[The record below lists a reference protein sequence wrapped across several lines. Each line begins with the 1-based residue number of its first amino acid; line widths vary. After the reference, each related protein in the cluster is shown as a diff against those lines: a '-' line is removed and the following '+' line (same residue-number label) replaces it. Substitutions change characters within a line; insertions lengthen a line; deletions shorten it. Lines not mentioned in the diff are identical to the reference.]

1 MFTTTEK
8 LMGAG
13 SGILLAVSALTAAPA
28 LAAEGGQDL
37 TPAEQ
42 CVQDVAEGRL
52 PEDTDCGYTPP
63 PMAPEDRPDWA
74 RDLDG
79 VWDGGRASTEPGPG
93 GRTARDL
100 LPACGPSTPVG
111 DPCWS
116 EVAQSVVSTSP
127 DGTTAYILPDGR
139 IMVVPPQAA
148 YDDSDEAEA
157 APASGGVDAVTE
169 TVLPEAREDAQGDE
183 GEAPAPAWLKGQDDA
198 DEATEGAQEDADDEA
213 TEPAQD
219 ADEDAAEPV
228 EVPEDSIPAGTP
240 ACTVE
245 DASEGPADCVWD
257 DGSGDIVHNHADG
270 TYSTYPRAEASPA
283 PAGTPELAHTGIMS
297 WALAGVAA
305 VCTVMGVGIYRHW
318 SRA

>member
-1 MFTTTEK
+1 MFTATEK

-28 LAAEGGQDL
+28 LAAEGGQQGL

-42 CVQDVAEGRL
+42 CVQQVAEGRL

-100 LPACGPSTPVG
+100 LPACGPATPVG

-148 YDDSDEAEA
+148 YDDGDEVEA

-169 TVLPEAREDAQGDE
+169 AVLPEAREDAQE
-183 GEAPAPAWLKGQDDA
+183 GAEDAPVPAWLQGQDDA
-198 DEATEGAQEDADDEA
+198 TATAQ
-213 TEPAQD
+213 QD
-219 ADEDAAEPV
+219 ADEEDAEGADEDAV
-228 EVPEDSIPAGTP
+228 EVPEDGIPAGTP

-270 TYSTYPRAEASPA
+270 TYSTYPRAEAAPA

>member
-42 CVQDVAEGRL
+42 CVQQVAEGSL

-100 LPACGPSTPVG
+100 LPACGPTTPVG

-139 IMVVPPQAA
+139 IMVVPPQ
-148 YDDSDEAEA
+148 DTSDAEEPEAEA
-157 APASGGVDAVTE
+157 APASGEVDAVTE
-169 TVLPEAREDAQGDE
+169 TVLPEAREDAQEDE

-198 DEATEGAQEDADDEA
+198 TEPAQGAQEDADE
-213 TEPAQD
+213 ED
-219 ADEDAAEPV
+219 ADEGG

-270 TYSTYPRAEASPA
+270 TYSTYPRAEAAPA

>member
-28 LAAEGGQDL
+28 LADEGGHQGL
-37 TPAEQ
+37 TPAEE
-42 CVQDVAEGRL
+42 CVQQVAEGSL

-100 LPACGPSTPVG
+100 LPACGPATPVG

-148 YDDSDEAEA
+148 YDDGDEAEA

-169 TVLPEAREDAQGDE
+169 TVLPEAREDAQEDAE
-183 GEAPAPAWLKGQDDA
+183 GGAPVPAWLQDQDDA
-198 DEATEGAQEDADDEA
+198 DEATEGAQ
-213 TEPAQD
+213 D
-219 ADEDAAEPV
+219 ADEDAAEPA

-245 DASEGPADCVWD
+245 DASEGPSDCVWD

-270 TYSTYPRAEASPA
+270 TYSTYPRTEASPA

-318 SRA
+318 SRN

>member
-74 RDLDG
+74 RDLEG

-100 LPACGPSTPVG
+100 LPACGPATPVG

-157 APASGGVDAVTE
+157 APASGEVDAVTE
-169 TVLPEAREDAQGDE
+169 TVLPEAREDNAQEDE
-183 GEAPAPAWLKGQDDA
+183 EDAPVPAWLKGQDDA
-198 DEATEGAQEDADDEA
+198 DEATEGAQ
-213 TEPAQD
+213 D
-219 ADEDAAEPV
+219 ADEDG

>member
-28 LAAEGGQDL
+28 LADEGGHQDL
-37 TPAEQ
+37 TPAEE
-42 CVQDVAEGRL
+42 CVQQVAEGSL

-148 YDDSDEAEA
+148 YDDGDEAEA
-157 APASGGVDAVTE
+157 ASASGGVDAVTE
-169 TVLPEAREDAQGDE
+169 TVLPEAREDAQEDADE
-183 GEAPAPAWLKGQDDA
+183 GAPVPAWLQGQDDA
-198 DEATEGAQEDADDEA
+198 TEPAQGDAEEATEGAQ
-213 TEPAQD
+213 D
-219 ADEDAAEPV
+219 ADEGG

-245 DASEGPADCVWD
+245 DASEGPSDCVWD

-270 TYSTYPRAEASPA
+270 TYSTYPRAEAAPA

>member
-28 LAAEGGQDL
+28 LASEGGQDL
-37 TPAEQ
+37 TPAEE
-42 CVQDVAEGRL
+42 CVQQVAEGSL

-148 YDDSDEAEA
+148 YDDGDEAEA
-157 APASGGVDAVTE
+157 ASVSGGVDAVTE
-169 TVLPEAREDAQGDE
+169 TVLPEAREDAQEDADE
-183 GEAPAPAWLKGQDDA
+183 GAPVPAWLQGQDDA
-198 DEATEGAQEDADDEA
+198 TEPAQGDAEEATEGAQ
-213 TEPAQD
+213 D
-219 ADEDAAEPV
+219 ADEGG

-245 DASEGPADCVWD
+245 DASEGPSDCVWD

-270 TYSTYPRAEASPA
+270 TYSTYPRAEAAPA

>member
-37 TPAEQ
+37 TPAEE
-42 CVQDVAEGRL
+42 CVQQVAEGSL

-63 PMAPEDRPDWA
+63 PMAPEDRPGWA

-100 LPACGPSTPVG
+100 LPACGPTTPVG

-157 APASGGVDAVTE
+157 ASASGGVDAVTE
-169 TVLPEAREDAQGDE
+169 TVLPEAREDAQEDADE
-183 GEAPAPAWLKGQDDA
+183 GAPVPAWLKGQDDA
-198 DEATEGAQEDADDEA
+198 DEATEGAQDDQEDAVD
-213 TEPAQD
+213 PM
-219 ADEDAAEPV
+219 

-245 DASEGPADCVWD
+245 DASEGPSDCVWD

-270 TYSTYPRAEASPA
+270 TYSTYPRAEAAPA

>member
-28 LAAEGGQDL
+28 LASEGGQDL
-37 TPAEQ
+37 TPAEE
-42 CVQDVAEGRL
+42 CVQQVAEGSL

-63 PMAPEDRPDWA
+63 AMAPEDRPDWA
-74 RDLDG
+74 RDLEG

-148 YDDSDEAEA
+148 YDDGGEAEA
-157 APASGGVDAVTE
+157 ASASGEVDAVTE
-169 TVLPEAREDAQGDE
+169 AVLPEAS
-183 GEAPAPAWLKGQDDA
+183 
-198 DEATEGAQEDADDEA
+198 QEDAEEPSVLDQLTQAATGVSSEAEEGGEPEEA
-213 TEPAQD
+213 TPSSEAT
-219 ADEDAAEPV
+219 
-228 EVPEDSIPAGTP
+228 IPAGTP

-245 DASEGPADCVWD
+245 DASEGPAECVWD
-257 DGSGDIVHNHADG
+257 DGTGDLVYNHADG
-270 TYSTYPRAEASPA
+270 SYDTIPRAASSPHT
-283 PAGTPELAHTGIMS
+283 AGAPELAHTGIGA
-297 WALAGVAA
+297 WAWAGAALVA
-305 VCTVMGVGIYRHW
+305 VVMGTGIVLRH
-318 SRA
+318 RRH

>member
-28 LAAEGGQDL
+28 LAAEGGQQGL

-42 CVQDVAEGRL
+42 CVQQVAEGRL

-100 LPACGPSTPVG
+100 LPACGPTTPVG

-148 YDDSDEAEA
+148 YDDGDEVEA

-169 TVLPEAREDAQGDE
+169 AVLPEAREDAQE
-183 GEAPAPAWLKGQDDA
+183 GAEDAPVPAWLQGQDDA
-198 DEATEGAQEDADDEA
+198 TATAQ
-213 TEPAQD
+213 QD
-219 ADEDAAEPV
+219 ADEEDAEGADEDAV
-228 EVPEDSIPAGTP
+228 EVPEDGIPAGTP

-270 TYSTYPRAEASPA
+270 TYSTYPRAEAAPA

>member
-28 LAAEGGQDL
+28 LAAEAGQDL

-74 RDLDG
+74 RDLEG

-100 LPACGPSTPVG
+100 LPACSPATPVG

-148 YDDSDEAEA
+148 YDDGDEAEA
-157 APASGGVDAVTE
+157 APASGEVDAVTE
-169 TVLPEAREDAQGDE
+169 TVLPEAREDVQGDE

-198 DEATEGAQEDADDEA
+198 TAPSQD
-213 TEPAQD
+213 D
-219 ADEDAAEPV
+219 ADEDAV

-245 DASEGPADCVWD
+245 DASEGPSDCVWD

-270 TYSTYPRAEASPA
+270 TYSTYPRTEAAQA

-305 VCTVMGVGIYRHW
+305 VCTVMGVGIYRRW
-318 SRA
+318 SRN

>member
-28 LAAEGGQDL
+28 LAAEGGRDL
-37 TPAEQ
+37 TPAEE
-42 CVQDVAEGRL
+42 CVQQVAEGSL

-100 LPACGPSTPVG
+100 LPACGPSAPVG

-139 IMVVPPQAA
+139 IMVVPPQ
-148 YDDSDEAEA
+148 DTSDAEEPEAEA
-157 APASGGVDAVTE
+157 ASSGVDAVTE
-169 TVLPEAREDAQGDE
+169 AVLPEAREDDQGDE

-198 DEATEGAQEDADDEA
+198 TAPSQDDATEPAQGAQEDAD
-213 TEPAQD
+213 
-219 ADEDAAEPV
+219 EDAV
-228 EVPEDSIPAGTP
+228 EVPEDGILAGTP

-305 VCTVMGVGIYRHW
+305 VCTVMGVGIYRRW

>member
-100 LPACGPSTPVG
+100 LPACGPTTPVG

-139 IMVVPPQAA
+139 IMVVPPQDTS
-148 YDDSDEAEA
+148 DDGDEAEA
-157 APASGGVDAVTE
+157 APASGEVDAVTE
-169 TVLPEAREDAQGDE
+169 TVLPEAREDAQEGADE
-183 GEAPAPAWLKGQDDA
+183 TPVPAWLKGQDDA
-198 DEATEGAQEDADDEA
+198 TAPAPGAQEDAD
-213 TEPAQD
+213 
-219 ADEDAAEPV
+219 EDAGDAV

-270 TYSTYPRAEASPA
+270 TYSTYPRAEAAPA

-318 SRA
+318 SRN

>member
-100 LPACGPSTPVG
+100 LPACGPATPVG

-157 APASGGVDAVTE
+157 APASGEVDAVTE

-198 DEATEGAQEDADDEA
+198 

-219 ADEDAAEPV
+219 DAEDADEDAVEPM

-245 DASEGPADCVWD
+245 DASEGPSDCVWD

-270 TYSTYPRAEASPA
+270 TYSTYPRTEAAPA
-283 PAGTPELAHTGIMS
+283 PAGAPELAHTGIMS
-297 WALAGVAA
+297 WALAGVAL

>member
-28 LAAEGGQDL
+28 LAAEGGRDL
-37 TPAEQ
+37 TPAEE
-42 CVQDVAEGRL
+42 CVQQVAEGSL

-148 YDDSDEAEA
+148 YAEEPEAEA

-169 TVLPEAREDAQGDE
+169 AVLPEAREDDQEDAD
-183 GEAPAPAWLKGQDDA
+183 GEDAPVPAWLKGQDDA
-198 DEATEGAQEDADDEA
+198 DEATEGAQEDADEGG
-213 TEPAQD
+213 
-219 ADEDAAEPV
+219 

-270 TYSTYPRAEASPA
+270 TYSTYPRAEAAPA

>member
-139 IMVVPPQAA
+139 IMVVPPQ
-148 YDDSDEAEA
+148 DTSDAEEPEAEA
-157 APASGGVDAVTE
+157 APASGEVDAVTE
-169 TVLPEAREDAQGDE
+169 TVLPEAREDADDAQEDAE
-183 GEAPAPAWLKGQDDA
+183 GGAPVPAWLKGQDD
-198 DEATEGAQEDADDEA
+198 A

-219 ADEDAAEPV
+219 ADEDAV

-270 TYSTYPRAEASPA
+270 TYSTYPRTEATPA

>member
-28 LAAEGGQDL
+28 LASEGGQDL
-37 TPAEQ
+37 TPAEE
-42 CVQDVAEGRL
+42 CVQQVAEGSL

-148 YDDSDEAEA
+148 YDDGDEAEA
-157 APASGGVDAVTE
+157 ASASGGVDAVTE
-169 TVLPEAREDAQGDE
+169 TVLPEAREDAQ
-183 GEAPAPAWLKGQDDA
+183 DA
-198 DEATEGAQEDADDEA
+198 DEGG
-213 TEPAQD
+213 
-219 ADEDAAEPV
+219 

-245 DASEGPADCVWD
+245 DASEGPSDCVWD

-270 TYSTYPRAEASPA
+270 TYSTYPRAEAAPA

>member
-28 LAAEGGQDL
+28 LAAEGGHQDL
-37 TPAEQ
+37 TPAEE
-42 CVQDVAEGRL
+42 CVQQVAEGSL

-148 YDDSDEAEA
+148 YDDGDEAEA
-157 APASGGVDAVTE
+157 APASGEVDAVTE
-169 TVLPEAREDAQGDE
+169 AVLPEAREDDQGDE

-198 DEATEGAQEDADDEA
+198 TAPSQDDATEPAQGAQEDAD
-213 TEPAQD
+213 
-219 ADEDAAEPV
+219 EDAV

-245 DASEGPADCVWD
+245 DASEGPSDCVWD

-283 PAGTPELAHTGIMS
+283 PAGAPELAHTGIMS
-297 WALAGVAA
+297 WALAGVAL
-305 VCTVMGVGIYRHW
+305 VCTVMGVGIYRRW

>member
-148 YDDSDEAEA
+148 YDDSDEVEA

-169 TVLPEAREDAQGDE
+169 TVLPEAREDAQEDADE
-183 GEAPAPAWLKGQDDA
+183 GAPVPAWLQGQDDA
-198 DEATEGAQEDADDEA
+198 TEPAQGAQEDAD
-213 TEPAQD
+213 
-219 ADEDAAEPV
+219 EDAV

-283 PAGTPELAHTGIMS
+283 AAGTPELAHTGIMS

>member
-28 LAAEGGQDL
+28 LAAEAGQDL

-139 IMVVPPQAA
+139 IMVVPPQ
-148 YDDSDEAEA
+148 DTSDAEEPEAEA
-157 APASGGVDAVTE
+157 APASGEVDAVTE
-169 TVLPEAREDAQGDE
+169 TVLPEARQDAQEDE
-183 GEAPAPAWLKGQDDA
+183 GEAPAPAWLQGQDDA
-198 DEATEGAQEDADDEA
+198 TAPAQGAQEDADE
-213 TEPAQD
+213 ED
-219 ADEDAAEPV
+219 ADEGG

-270 TYSTYPRAEASPA
+270 TYSTYPRTEASPA

-297 WALAGVAA
+297 WALAGVAL

>member
-37 TPAEQ
+37 TPAEE
-42 CVQDVAEGRL
+42 CVQQVAEGRL

-148 YDDSDEAEA
+148 YDDGDEAEA

-169 TVLPEAREDAQGDE
+169 TVLPEAREDAQEDE
-183 GEAPAPAWLKGQDDA
+183 GEAPVPAWLQDQDDA
-198 DEATEGAQEDADDEA
+198 A
-213 TEPAQD
+213 EPAQD
-219 ADEDAAEPV
+219 DQEGADEDAV

-245 DASEGPADCVWD
+245 DASEGPSDCVWD

-318 SRA
+318 SRN

>member
-42 CVQDVAEGRL
+42 CVQQVAEGSL

-139 IMVVPPQAA
+139 IMVVPPQ
-148 YDDSDEAEA
+148 DTSDAEEPEAEA
-157 APASGGVDAVTE
+157 APASGEVDAVTE
-169 TVLPEAREDAQGDE
+169 TVLPEAREDAQEDE

-198 DEATEGAQEDADDEA
+198 TEPAQGAQEDADE
-213 TEPAQD
+213 ED
-219 ADEDAAEPV
+219 ADEGG

-270 TYSTYPRAEASPA
+270 TYSTYPRAEAAPA
-283 PAGTPELAHTGIMS
+283 PAGTPELARTGIMS

>member
-37 TPAEQ
+37 TPAEE
-42 CVQDVAEGRL
+42 CVQQVAEGSL

-169 TVLPEAREDAQGDE
+169 TVLPEAREDAQEDAE
-183 GEAPAPAWLKGQDDA
+183 GGAPVPAWLQDQDDA
-198 DEATEGAQEDADDEA
+198 DEATEGAQ
-213 TEPAQD
+213 D
-219 ADEDAAEPV
+219 ADEDAAEPA

-245 DASEGPADCVWD
+245 DASEGPSDCVWD

-270 TYSTYPRAEASPA
+270 TYSTYPRTEASPA

-318 SRA
+318 SRS

>member
-37 TPAEQ
+37 TPAEE
-42 CVQDVAEGRL
+42 CVQQVAEGSL

-139 IMVVPPQAA
+139 IMVVPPQ
-148 YDDSDEAEA
+148 DTSDAEEPEA
-157 APASGGVDAVTE
+157 APASGEVDAVTE
-169 TVLPEAREDAQGDE
+169 TVLPEARQDNAQGDE
-183 GEAPAPAWLKGQDDA
+183 GEAPVPAWLQDQDDA
-198 DEATEGAQEDADDEA
+198 DEATEGAQ
-213 TEPAQD
+213 D
-219 ADEDAAEPV
+219 ADEDAAEPA

-245 DASEGPADCVWD
+245 DASEGPSDCVWD

-270 TYSTYPRAEASPA
+270 TYSTYPRTEASPA

-305 VCTVMGVGIYRHW
+305 VCTVMGAGIYRHW
-318 SRA
+318 SRN

>member
-28 LAAEGGQDL
+28 LAAEAGQDL

-74 RDLDG
+74 KDLDG
-79 VWDGGRASTEPGPG
+79 VWDGGRASTDPGPG

-100 LPACGPSTPVG
+100 LPACGPTTPVG

-139 IMVVPPQAA
+139 IMVVPPQDTS
-148 YDDSDEAEA
+148 DDGDEVEA
-157 APASGGVDAVTE
+157 APASGEVDAVTE
-169 TVLPEAREDAQGDE
+169 TVLPEAREDAQEDADE
-183 GEAPAPAWLKGQDDA
+183 GAPVPAWLQGQDDATEGAQDDA
-198 DEATEGAQEDADDEA
+198 DEE
-213 TEPAQD
+213 D
-219 ADEDAAEPV
+219 ADEDG

-270 TYSTYPRAEASPA
+270 TYSTYPRTEAAPA

-297 WALAGVAA
+297 WALAGVAL
-305 VCTVMGVGIYRHW
+305 VCTVMGVGIYRRW
-318 SRA
+318 SRN

>member
-28 LAAEGGQDL
+28 LASEGGQDL
-37 TPAEQ
+37 TPAEE
-42 CVQDVAEGRL
+42 CVQQVAEGSL

-100 LPACGPSTPVG
+100 LPACGPTTPVG

-148 YDDSDEAEA
+148 YDDGDEAEA

-169 TVLPEAREDAQGDE
+169 TVLPEARQDNAQEDAE
-183 GEAPAPAWLKGQDDA
+183 GGAPVPAWLQDQDDA
-198 DEATEGAQEDADDEA
+198 DEDAHG
-213 TEPAQD
+213 AQD
-219 ADEDAAEPV
+219 ADEEDAVEPM
-228 EVPEDSIPAGTP
+228 EVPEDGIPAGTP

-245 DASEGPADCVWD
+245 DASEGPSDCVWD

-297 WALAGVAA
+297 WALAGVAT
-305 VCTVMGVGIYRHW
+305 VCTVMGAGIYRHW
-318 SRA
+318 SRN

>member
-28 LAAEGGQDL
+28 LAAEGGQQGL

-42 CVQDVAEGRL
+42 CVQQVAEGRL

-63 PMAPEDRPDWA
+63 PRAPEDRPDWA

-100 LPACGPSTPVG
+100 LPACGPTTPVG

-148 YDDSDEAEA
+148 YDDGDEVEA

-169 TVLPEAREDAQGDE
+169 AVLPETREDAQE
-183 GEAPAPAWLKGQDDA
+183 GAEDAPVPAWLQGQDDA
-198 DEATEGAQEDADDEA
+198 TATAQ
-213 TEPAQD
+213 QD
-219 ADEDAAEPV
+219 ADEEDAEGADEDAV
-228 EVPEDSIPAGTP
+228 EVPEDGIPAGTP

-270 TYSTYPRAEASPA
+270 TYSTYPRAEAAPA

>member
-28 LAAEGGQDL
+28 LADEAGQDL

-100 LPACGPSTPVG
+100 LPACSPTTPVG

-157 APASGGVDAVTE
+157 APASGEVDAVTE

-183 GEAPAPAWLKGQDDA
+183 GEAPVPAWLQGQDD
-198 DEATEGAQEDADDEA
+198 A
-213 TEPAQD
+213 TEPAQGAHED
-219 ADEDAAEPV
+219 ADEEDAAEGV

-245 DASEGPADCVWD
+245 DASEGPSDCVWD

-297 WALAGVAA
+297 WALAGVAL
-305 VCTVMGVGIYRHW
+305 VCTVMGAGIYRRW
-318 SRA
+318 SRN

>member
-28 LAAEGGQDL
+28 LAVEGGQDL
-37 TPAEQ
+37 TPAEE
-42 CVQDVAEGRL
+42 CVQQVAAGSL

-148 YDDSDEAEA
+148 YDDGDEAEA
-157 APASGGVDAVTE
+157 APASGEVDAVTE
-169 TVLPEAREDAQGDE
+169 TVLPEAREDAQEDKE
-183 GEAPAPAWLKGQDDA
+183 DAPVPAWLKGQDDA
-198 DEATEGAQEDADDEA
+198 TAPAQ
-213 TEPAQD
+213 QD
-219 ADEDAAEPV
+219 ADEGADEEDAEDAVEPM

-245 DASEGPADCVWD
+245 DASEGPSDCVWD

-270 TYSTYPRAEASPA
+270 TYSTYPRATASPA

-297 WALAGVAA
+297 WALAGVAL

>member
-74 RDLDG
+74 RDLEG

-139 IMVVPPQAA
+139 IMVVPPQ
-148 YDDSDEAEA
+148 DTSDAEEPAAEA
-157 APASGGVDAVTE
+157 ASSGVDAVTE
-169 TVLPEAREDAQGDE
+169 TVLPEAREDVQEDAE
-183 GEAPAPAWLKGQDDA
+183 GGAPVPAWLQSQDDA
-198 DEATEGAQEDADDEA
+198 A
-213 TEPAQD
+213 EPAQQD
-219 ADEDAAEPV
+219 ADEEDAGDAV

>member
-28 LAAEGGQDL
+28 LAAEGDHQDL
-37 TPAEQ
+37 TPAEE
-42 CVQDVAEGRL
+42 CVQQVAEGSL

-100 LPACGPSTPVG
+100 LPACGPTTPVG

-139 IMVVPPQAA
+139 IMVVPPQ
-148 YDDSDEAEA
+148 DTSDAEEPEAEA
-157 APASGGVDAVTE
+157 ASGGVDAVTE
-169 TVLPEAREDAQGDE
+169 AVLPEAREDDQGDE

-198 DEATEGAQEDADDEA
+198 TAPSQDDA
-213 TEPAQD
+213 TEPAQGDQED
-219 ADEDAAEPV
+219 ADEGG
-228 EVPEDSIPAGTP
+228 EVPEDGIPAGTP

-245 DASEGPADCVWD
+245 DASEGPSDCVWD

-305 VCTVMGVGIYRHW
+305 VCTVMGVGIYRRW
-318 SRA
+318 SRN

>member
-28 LAAEGGQDL
+28 LADEGGHQDL

-42 CVQDVAEGRL
+42 CVQQVAEGSL

-79 VWDGGRASTEPGPG
+79 VWDGGRASTDPGPG

-139 IMVVPPQAA
+139 IMVVPPQDA

-169 TVLPEAREDAQGDE
+169 TVLPEAREDAQEDAD
-183 GEAPAPAWLKGQDDA
+183 GEDA
-198 DEATEGAQEDADDEA
+198 DEGG
-213 TEPAQD
+213 
-219 ADEDAAEPV
+219 
-228 EVPEDSIPAGTP
+228 EVTEDSIPAGTP

-318 SRA
+318 SRN

>member
-28 LAAEGGQDL
+28 LAAEAGQDL

-100 LPACGPSTPVG
+100 LPACGPTTPVG

-157 APASGGVDAVTE
+157 APASGEVDAVTE
-169 TVLPEAREDAQGDE
+169 TVLPEAREDAQEDADE
-183 GEAPAPAWLKGQDDA
+183 GAPVPAWLQGQDDA
-198 DEATEGAQEDADDEA
+198 TEPAQGAQEDATEGAQEDADE
-213 TEPAQD
+213 ED
-219 ADEDAAEPV
+219 ADEDG

-245 DASEGPADCVWD
+245 DASEGPSDCVWD

>member
-28 LAAEGGQDL
+28 LASEGGQDL

-148 YDDSDEAEA
+148 YDDGDEVEA

-169 TVLPEAREDAQGDE
+169 AVLPEAR
-183 GEAPAPAWLKGQDDA
+183 QDN
-198 DEATEGAQEDADDEA
+198 AQEDADE
-213 TEPAQD
+213 
-219 ADEDAAEPV
+219 EDAEEPV

-270 TYSTYPRAEASPA
+270 TYSTYPRAEAAPA
-283 PAGTPELAHTGIMS
+283 PAGAPELAHTGIMS

-305 VCTVMGVGIYRHW
+305 VCTVMGVGIYRRW

>member
-28 LAAEGGQDL
+28 LAAEAGQDL

-74 RDLDG
+74 KDLDG

-148 YDDSDEAEA
+148 YDDSDE
-157 APASGGVDAVTE
+157 VDAVTE
-169 TVLPEAREDAQGDE
+169 TVLPEAREDAQEDADE
-183 GEAPAPAWLKGQDDA
+183 GAPVPAWLQGQDDA
-198 DEATEGAQEDADDEA
+198 TEPAQGAQEDADE
-213 TEPAQD
+213 ED
-219 ADEDAAEPV
+219 ADEDG

-297 WALAGVAA
+297 WALAGVAL

>member
-148 YDDSDEAEA
+148 YDDGDEAEA

-169 TVLPEAREDAQGDE
+169 TVLPEAREDAQEDAEDG
-183 GEAPAPAWLKGQDDA
+183 APAPAWLKGQDDA
-198 DEATEGAQEDADDEA
+198 TEPAQGAQEDADE
-213 TEPAQD
+213 ED
-219 ADEDAAEPV
+219 ADEGG

-245 DASEGPADCVWD
+245 DASEGPSDCVWD

-270 TYSTYPRAEASPA
+270 TYSTYPRTEASPA

>member
-28 LAAEGGQDL
+28 LASEGGQDL

-100 LPACGPSTPVG
+100 LPACGPATPVG

-157 APASGGVDAVTE
+157 APASGEVDAVTE
-169 TVLPEAREDAQGDE
+169 AVLPEAREDAQEDAEGGD
-183 GEAPAPAWLKGQDDA
+183 APVPAWLKGQDDA
-198 DEATEGAQEDADDEA
+198 TAPSQD
-213 TEPAQD
+213 D
-219 ADEDAAEPV
+219 ADEGG

-245 DASEGPADCVWD
+245 DASEGPSDCVWD

-270 TYSTYPRAEASPA
+270 TYSTYPRTEATPA